1 MGLEGHGEAE
11 VVDGVC
17 VEKDEQCV
25 HEWKKRRRMSWFNV
39 PGGAR
44 CGVCVTTTILSAVGP
59 GVKRL
64 YALDTPQSKKNVNL
78 LIEIIFWLNR
88 DVHRRSDLCSVSV
101 WDIHA
106 SRFSSYHFH
115 VITQTLTLASTML
128 LPWTTSRAPVEV
140 QNDVQLIHRGFGAR

>member
-1 MGLEGHGEAE
+1 VGLEGHGEAE

-78 LIEIIFWLNR
+78 LIEIRLFPLPT
-88 DVHRRSDLCSVSV
+88 L
-101 WDIHA
+101 
-106 SRFSSYHFH
+106 FSSSNGIGLWFALFNLRYK
-115 VITQTLTLASTML
+115 ML
-128 LPWTTSRAPVEV
+128 LARNLESILERTTKHAMVCTVGTNLSSYIAFYITTS
-140 QNDVQLIHRGFGAR
+140 